1 MRGDAVEK
9 RPSGDLSTLTEK
21 LQKSRPLIAGY
32 LEHATSGRKDGN
44 KIVWTFD
51 DQTFADYVNDAKST
65 IEQLASDVYGEKVT
79 VETKLEGAQQQ
90 QMRRTEDKPSALRE
104 DPIVKAFQK
113 HLGGEIVE
121 SRRTK

>member
-1 MRGDAVEK
+1 MI
-9 RPSGDLSTLTEK
+9 EK

-32 LEHATSGRKDGN
+32 VDHATSGKKEGS

-51 DQTFADYVNDAKST
+51 DQTFVDYVNDAKAT
-65 IEQLASDVYGEKVT
+65 IEQLATEVFGEKMT
-79 VETKLEGAQQQ
+79 VETKLEGAQQPQ
-90 QMRRTEDKPSALRE
+90 GRRAEDKPSAVRE

-121 SRRTK
+121 SRRSK